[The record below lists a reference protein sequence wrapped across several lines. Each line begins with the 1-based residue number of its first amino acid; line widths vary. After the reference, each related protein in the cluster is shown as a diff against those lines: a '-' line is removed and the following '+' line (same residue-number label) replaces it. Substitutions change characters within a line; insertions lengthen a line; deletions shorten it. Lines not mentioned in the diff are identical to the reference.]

1 VELAEFNI
9 AVRRALIDID
19 LEVRRALDWIVN
31 DRGPHWQAEVRRGFD
46 NVARTKDELSHSRTY
61 KKIGDHAPS
70 CEQEKRAVEMA
81 KLRLASAEGKVEAVK
96 RWSIFAR
103 RAVEEFQG
111 PVQQLMGMLDSDIP
125 KAIVLL
131 ERMSAALE
139 RYRSV
144 SAPAAVKWEDLIG
157 GKQSASMAQPADE
170 ISEPFPPGRGHGEGI
185 ELIASAGPLTPT
197 LSPRE
202 REQFGPLTPALSPGE
217 RERLLSSHRPR
228 TFYPPRTF
236 HPRRT
241 FLPPTTSNWKT
252 RRPIIRRRI
261 STLPGRSTPMR

>member
-1 VELAEFNI
+1 MLMPEARVTDVAALDHFRVELAEFNV

-19 LEVRRALDWIVN
+19 LEVRRALDWITN
-31 DRGPHWQAEVRRGFD
+31 DRGPYWQAEVRRGFD
-46 NVARTKDELSHSRTY
+46 NVARAKDDLSHSKTY

-81 KLRLASAEGKVEAVK
+81 KMRLAHAEGKVEAVK
-96 RWSIFAR
+96 RWSIAAR

-144 SAPAAVKWEDLIG
+144 SAPAAVKWEDLVS
-157 GKQSASMAQPADE
+157 GKQSASMAQPVDE
-170 ISEPFPPGRGHGEGI
+170 ILKPSPSGRGQGEGAEI
-185 ELIASAGPLTPT
+185 IAHS
-197 LSPRE
+197 
-202 REQFGPLTPALSPGE
+202 GPLTPALSPGE
-217 RERLLSSHRPR
+217 REQDTEGVR
-228 TFYPPRTF
+228 
-236 HPRRT
+236 
-241 FLPPTTSNWKT
+241 
-252 RRPIIRRRI
+252 
-261 STLPGRSTPMR
+261 